1 MKRLVCVV
9 LLLSLLALP
18 VCAEIDLSGLSYDE
32 LVALK
37 DRINLAIWA
46 SAEWQEVTVP
56 QGVWEVGVD
65 IPAGY
70 WTITAAEGV
79 SVCVSWGTE
88 LNAAKTDVKISIGGI
103 YESNYLY
110 SSSYPYYTPGDDR
123 LSVSWELKD
132 GQYIVID
139 SGTAVFSPY
148 SGKPSLGFK

>member
-18 VCAEIDLSGLSYDE
+18 VCAEVDLSGLSYDE

-70 WTITAAEGV
+70 WTITAAEGLKAH
-79 SVCVSWGTE
+79 VCWGDK
-88 LNAAKTDVKISIGGI
+88 LNGAKTDIDPWASDV
-103 YESNYLY
+103 YETGYICSP
-110 SSSYPYYTPGDDR
+110 SHRYYTPGDDR
-123 LSVSWELKD
+123 TSVSWELKA